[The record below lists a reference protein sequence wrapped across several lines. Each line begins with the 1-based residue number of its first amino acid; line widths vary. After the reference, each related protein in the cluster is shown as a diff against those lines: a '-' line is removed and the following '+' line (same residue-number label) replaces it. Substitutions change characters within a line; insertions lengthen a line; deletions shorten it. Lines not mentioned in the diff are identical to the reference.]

1 MLIAA
6 QRSGP
11 VRAVPIDSETVAQM
25 QPVID
30 HHIDKDSH
38 LMSDEHRSYI
48 SMGKQFPAHSH
59 VNHSK
64 REYSRGDIHNNTA
77 ESFNSNFK
85 RALIGVFHYISDKHL
100 LRYLHELGFRWENR
114 VEDKKRT
121 KTGEYKTVMKPIP
134 TIDMLI
140 ILIMRFSRIR
150 LRRTKAWGIEDIA
163 FN

>member
-6 QRSGP
+6 QRCGP
-11 VRAVPIDSETVAQM
+11 VRAVPIDSEAVAQI

-30 HHIDKDSH
+30 HHIDKNSH
-38 LMSDEHRSYI
+38 LMSDELRSYM
-48 SMGKQFPAHSH
+48 SVAKQFSAHSH

-64 REYSRGDIHNNTA
+64 REYSRGDVHKNTA

-100 LRYLHELGFRWENR
+100 SRYLHEIGFRWENR

-140 ILIMRFSRIR
+140 ILIMRFSGIR
-150 LRRTKAWGIEDIA
+150 LRRTSTIVYLVPSRQ
-163 FN
+163 